1 MARLDNWL
9 TSQEYVVIGSMSSTW
24 LNVHATAPL
33 VSAQIRIGREK
44 LHWQIASCAV
54 DFHTVEPGTLR
65 QNGAVPM
72 FVDDLQNFGM
82 RQGSRHPI
90 GALGPGP
97 WRIVTFSNLGLNGGW
112 SNRLLSI
119 QKQGVGHT
127 PGMHDLHKNDA
138 PFGMH
143 SICNPPPANELSLV
157 VQSGIRLRPSPPI
170 R

>member
-1 MARLDNWL
+1 MTRGQSGLLFLSCQRLSL
-9 TSQEYVVIGSMSSTW
+9 FTLCRSPG
-24 LNVHATAPL
+24 
-33 VSAQIRIGREK
+33 
-44 LHWQIASCAV
+44 ASCAV

-82 RQGSRHPI
+82 
-90 GALGPGP
+90 
-97 WRIVTFSNLGLNGGW
+97 
-112 SNRLLSI
+112 
-119 QKQGVGHT
+119 
-127 PGMHDLHKNDA
+127 HDLHKNDA
-138 PFGMH
+138 PFGTH